1 MPCPPTPPW
10 LRRRLLA
17 ALALIFAAPAV
28 PAVAQPAWP
37 SQPIRI
43 IVPFGPGGGTDI
55 SIRVMAPRM
64 SEFLGVPIVIENR
77 PGGGSTVGT
86 DVVAKSPP
94 DGYTYV
100 HATLS
105 STGIAATLYRNL
117 PYDPVRDLAAVAPTI
132 WVPLTLCVA
141 TRGLNVRTA
150 QELIETLRASPGRY
164 QYGSNG
170 VGATGHL
177 ASANFAT
184 RIGAQVVHVPYR
196 SGAQTIT
203 ALLAGEIHYMHD
215 IYGLLQPH
223 HESGAVRCL
232 FVTDEQRSALLP
244 TVPTMREAG
253 VPEYKAYSWFGLFA
267 AAATSRP
274 IVNRMAAAVE
284 HALADTTTAGRM
296 NEMGTPPMRGWTPE
310 RFATYVREEVEA
322 WRPLVQASGAQAE

>member
-1 MPCPPTPPW
+1 MARALSC
-10 LRRRLLA
+10 LM
-17 ALALIFAAPAV
+17 ALAVAAGLIQPAAS
-28 PAVAQPAWP
+28 QPAWP

-64 SEFLGVPIVIENR
+64 SEILRVPIIVENR
-77 PGGGSTVGT
+77 PGAGSTVGT
-86 DVVAKSPP
+86 DAVAKSAP
-94 DGYTYV
+94 DGTTFV

-132 WVPLTLCVA
+132 WVPLTLCVTA
-141 TRGLNVRTA
+141 RGWDVRTA
-150 QELIETLRASPGRY
+150 EQLIATLRAAPGRY

-184 RIGAQVVHVPYR
+184 RIGAQVEHVPYR
-196 SGAQTIT
+196 SGAQTIA

-223 HESGAVRCL
+223 HEAGQARCL
-232 FVTDEQRSALLP
+232 FVTDAQRSPLLP
-244 TVPTMREAG
+244 GVPTMQEAG

-267 AAATSRP
+267 AAATPRP
-274 IVNRMAAAVE
+274 IVDRMAAVVE
-284 HALADTTTAGRM
+284 QVLAEEGISRRM
-296 NEMGTPPMRGWTPE
+296 NEMGTPPMRGWSPD
-310 RFATYVREEVEA
+310 RFARYVREEVEA
-322 WRPLVQASGAQAE
+322 WRPLVQASGARAD